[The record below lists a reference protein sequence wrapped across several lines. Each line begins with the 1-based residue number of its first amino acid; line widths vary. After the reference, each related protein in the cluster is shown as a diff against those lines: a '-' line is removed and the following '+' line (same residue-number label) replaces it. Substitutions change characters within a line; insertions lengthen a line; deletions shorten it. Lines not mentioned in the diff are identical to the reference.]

1 MELNLIEEGDSPEDQ
16 ELLRQAE
23 EAIRG
28 WVAKRVMEGAT
39 VDDLRREMEAICDVA
54 DLRVLTGAKLGHS

>member
-39 VDDLRREMEAICDVA
+39 MDDLRRELEAVCDVCELQA
-54 DLRVLTGAKLGHS
+54 LTGVRLGRA